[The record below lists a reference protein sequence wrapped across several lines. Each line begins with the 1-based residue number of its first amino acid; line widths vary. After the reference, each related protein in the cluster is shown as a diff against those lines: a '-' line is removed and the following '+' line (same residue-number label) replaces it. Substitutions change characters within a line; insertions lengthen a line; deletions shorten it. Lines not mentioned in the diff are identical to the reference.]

1 MPFPCSVSPTVITPC
16 APFHVRASEVSLS
29 RARVSRR
36 HHLSLI
42 PGGGR
47 GCQRVWGSRPV
58 TWGPRAENR
67 AVTPLVPGSD
77 MGAHRA
83 ALLPETPHLA
93 LLRPLGA
100 MVAQPWGHVCPS
112 SEGLVVASP
121 PKPTAG
127 AGRWVCVWGQHYVHG
142 DSGMCVGTA
151 AHVHGTVDVCMETVT
166 CVHGDSWHLH
176 GDSMCVHGDSC
187 CVCTGQPRRAQ
198 DSGCMHGDSC
208 PRYRDRQCVHGHSCV
223 RHRDSQYVHGDSV
236 GRGWGVHGGDAV
248 AGAAVGAGQEECPCP
263 ARERCCCLGVTL
275 RDAGGSGRR
284 AWSLL
289 LAQGVDTH
297 PA

>member
-29 RARVSRR
+29 RARVSQR

-47 GCQRVWGSRPV
+47 GCRRVWGSRPV
-58 TWGPRAENR
+58 TWGPWAENR

-127 AGRWVCVWGQHYVHG
+127 AGRWVCAWGQHYVHG
-142 DSGMCVGTA
+142 DSGMCVRTA
-151 AHVHGTVDVCMETVT
+151 AHVHGTVGVCMETVT
-166 CVHGDSWHLH
+166 CVQGQLASAWGQHVCARGQLL
-176 GDSMCVHGDSC
+176 CVHRPAQA
-187 CVCTGQPRRAQ
+187 CTGQWLHAWGQLSQAQ
-198 DSGCMHGDSC
+198 GQAVCAWGQLCQAQGQPVCAWGQRGTRLGCARWRC
-208 PRYRDRQCVHGHSCV
+208 C
-223 RHRDSQYVHGDSV
+223 
-236 GRGWGVHGGDAV
+236 GRGCCGS
-248 AGAAVGAGQEECPCP
+248 GAGGMSLPCQG
-263 ARERCCCLGVTL
+263 A
-275 RDAGGSGRR
+275 
-284 AWSLL
+284 LL
-289 LAQGVDTH
+289 LPRGDT
-297 PA
+297 A

>member
-29 RARVSRR
+29 RARVSQR

-42 PGGGR
+42 PRGGR
-47 GCQRVWGSRPV
+47 GCRRVWGSRPV
-58 TWGPRAENR
+58 TWGPWAENR

-121 PKPTAG
+121 PKPTGG
-127 AGRWVCVWGQHYVHG
+127 AGRWMCAWGQHYVHG

-151 AHVHGTVDVCMETVT
+151 AHVHGTVGVCMETVT

-176 GDSMCVHGDSC
+176 GDSTCVHGDSC
-187 CVCTGQPRRAQ
+187 VCAQGSPGVHRTVAAWMGTAVPGTGTGSVCMGTAVSGTGTASMCMGTAWDAAGVCT
-198 DSGCMHGDSC
+198 
-208 PRYRDRQCVHGHSCV
+208 
-223 RHRDSQYVHGDSV
+223 
-236 GRGWGVHGGDAV
+236 V
-248 AGAAVGAGQEECPCP
+248 AMLWQGLLW
-263 ARERCCCLGVTL
+263 ER
-275 RDAGGSGRR
+275 GRR
-284 AWSLL
+284 N
-289 LAQGVDTH
+289 V
-297 PA
+297 PALPGSTAAASG